1 MIERLR
7 ASIDSR
13 ASKLEI
19 RKISFWSGICLLPLL
34 CLLWAPVHGAFEDTG
49 TGSRATALGDAYV
62 AMGDDLL
69 SLAYNPAG
77 LARVHEKEMTT
88 EYAKL
93 FTGLTDGSNISQ
105 TYLSYGQPIPWGG
118 TLAVGWKQFSLD
130 NLYKERT
137 LSLGYGEWLT
147 SNIAIGGALKQLYHS
162 FAVPTSIVDNNGN
175 IQPGTPNFFVQNG
188 NSQTAYAGDL
198 GMLYRWTER
207 HTLGISIL
215 NINEPNIA
223 LSSADHEI
231 VPRTIRAAIS
241 FDQTHH
247 VTYAAALQT
256 QHSLDNDLI
265 ATGAAERTWDL
276 AGDHHVAIRGSLAS
290 GSRDYHQVNLGA
302 GYRIGDLQID
312 YAFVFN
318 LGGITL
324 GDTSGTHR
332 FSFTYR
338 FGPAKTAAKVKA
350 QPKKSQ
356 VETMPQGY
364 EPAVHETK
372 EVAPA
377 SAPAAKPEPTPARGL
392 PRAADITITPEEID
406 ESNVPLK
413 AADISIDLIFD
424 SDYDGVPDD
433 GDLCPNTPPGVEV
446 DANGCAKT
454 QVDHYGNPLPRKAE
468 VHFLPLEK
476 GKNGR

>member
-1 MIERLR
+1 MAAKGGMRLLLLTF
-7 ASIDSR
+7 A
-13 ASKLEI
+13 
-19 RKISFWSGICLLPLL
+19 ICHLPF
-34 CLLWAPVHGAFEDTG
+34 AMPSAYAAFEDTG

-147 SNIAIGGALKQLYHS
+147 SDIAIGGALRQLYHS

-175 IQPGTPNFFVQNG
+175 IQAGTPNFFVQNG

-198 GMLYRWTER
+198 GMLYRWTDR
-207 HTLGISIL
+207 HILGISIL

-231 VPRTIRAAIS
+231 VPRTLRAAMS
-241 FDQTHH
+241 FEQTRH
-247 VTYAAALQT
+247 VTFGAALQT
-256 QHSLDNDLI
+256 RQSLDNKDDLI
-265 ATGAAERTWDL
+265 ATGAGERTWDL

-302 GYRIGDLQID
+302 GYRVGELQID

-338 FGPAKTAAKVKA
+338 FGPAGSAAKTKD
-350 QPKKSQ
+350 QPKKLK
-356 VETMPQGY
+356 VEVMPQGY

-372 EVAPA
+372 EVAPSSA
-377 SAPAAKPEPTPARGL
+377 SARISAGTPVRVL

-406 ESNVPLK
+406 ESNVPLR
-413 AADISIDLIFD
+413 AADISIDVIFD

-433 GDLCPNTPPGVEV
+433 SDLCPNTTPGVEV

-454 QVDHYGNPLPRKAE
+454 QVDHHGNPLPRKAE